1 MKLKYYLRGLGI
13 GIVVTTLILTISRT
27 FQGQTMTD
35 AQIMRRAEELGM
47 ILPDDSRE
55 SDGIESES
63 ETETEHVAE
72 DDTGSVGMQQ
82 NPADSADS
90 PDNESG
96 QNAEDPLAN
105 AAPQENEQEM
115 LDFTI
120 GVGESTYSI
129 AQRLAENGLVEDRN
143 TFIHYM
149 TNHGYASQVH
159 PGEVQIPYGATEEEI
174 AQILIT
180 AE

>member
-13 GIVVTTLILTISRT
+13 GIVVTTLILTICGT

-55 SDGIESES
+55 SDGTEV
-63 ETETEHVAE
+63 ETETEDVAE
-72 DDTGSVGMQQ
+72 AGIGSVGTQQ
-82 NPADSADS
+82 NQADSSDAL
-90 PDNESG
+90 DNESA
-96 QNAEDPLAN
+96 QNAADPLTDDQT
-105 AAPQENEQEM
+105 QENEPEM

-120 GVGESTYSI
+120 EVGESTYSI
-129 AQRLAENGLVEDRN
+129 AQRLVDNGLVEDRN

-159 PGEVQIPYGATEEEI
+159 PGEVHIPYGSTEEEI